1 MVAEVIRQI
10 NHSTAVDRAIR
21 LEVGRWETDAY
32 PGFHLEGPQAICDEV
47 LKIEDCDILVGIF
60 WTRFGTPT
68 VSGETGTEHEIAKAV
83 AAWRQYNR
91 PQVML
96 FFNNK
101 PPYLRTS
108 SERRQWMQVAQY
120 RENLSADGLFWD
132 YADEV
137 QFEHEFRQ
145 CFENFLRSR
154 FPINQTARGEQQDHG
169 TIPDPAIAPEHF
181 ITLAIHE
188 SIPKERW
195 PAIIAAFSDL
205 SNRYEGL
212 VFEVKVMANTKESGG
227 PNDA

>member
-91 PQVML
+91 PQV
-96 FFNNK
+96 N
-101 PPYLRTS
+101 
-108 SERRQWMQVAQY
+108 
-120 RENLSADGLFWD
+120 
-132 YADEV
+132 
-137 QFEHEFRQ
+137 H
-145 CFENFLRSR
+145 
-154 FPINQTARGEQQDHG
+154 
-169 TIPDPAIAPEHF
+169 PDPAKQAPTFLFSMIFAPRQPRHLRSGRRV
-181 ITLAIHE
+181 TLQRMDSNNFTRNWLRSYKNTSSPPPCTTLPNSAQSCLVRLRRKH
-188 SIPKERW
+188 S
-195 PAIIAAFSDL
+195 AFSREL
-205 SNRYEGL
+205 
-212 VFEVKVMANTKESGG
+212 G
-227 PNDA
+227 PLRPASSVPGVVSDRK